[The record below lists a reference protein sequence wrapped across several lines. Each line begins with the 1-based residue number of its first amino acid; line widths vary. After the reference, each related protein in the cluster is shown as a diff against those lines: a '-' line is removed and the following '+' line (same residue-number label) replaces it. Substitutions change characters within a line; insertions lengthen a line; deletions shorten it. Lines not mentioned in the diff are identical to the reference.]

1 MIFDEPTNGLDP
13 AGIHEI
19 RATMTDL
26 AEQGKTV
33 LVSSHILA
41 EVQQVA
47 DTVSI
52 IGRGKLLAE
61 GEVDDIL
68 DDNATKA
75 VRVGVRN
82 AERAAG
88 ILTEAGLVT
97 EVSGPDLMI
106 VTSPPGETRP
116 LDPSQINR
124 ILTERSLYPFE
135 LGMERANLESVFLEL
150 TRTEHLGQTQLE
162 ATPEGGSR

>member
-1 MIFDEPTNGLDP
+1 MADDPVESSTDP
-13 AGIHEI
+13 APAAWRLLAHPLRSRILAHLRLHGG
-19 RATMTDL
+19 ATAADL
-26 AEQGKTV
+26 ARALSSNTGATSYHTRV
-33 LVSSHILA
+33 LA
-41 EVQQVA
+41 
-47 DTVSI
+47 
-52 IGRGKLLAE
+52 
-61 GEVDDIL
+61 
-68 DDNATKA
+68 
-75 VRVGVRN
+75 
-82 AERAAG
+82 
-88 ILTEAGLVT
+88 EAGLVT